1 MNPVEYNREGVGK
14 AALLLLS
21 LSPTLVSKILARL
34 TRHEIQNLSDVIQR
48 IDRRDPMIRQRQEE
62 LLDEFYFTY
71 KAWEHLEVGR
81 RAYAMDLLRKQ
92 SRRSHFETE
101 LPDWSPETEGVHTPR
116 PDRQLDISRET
127 AAAMEQLSEKERT
140 ALLLRHYEGH
150 SINEI
155 AEILDMTANA
165 CKQTIFRAVRKMRI
179 ALSPLVTA

>member
-1 MNPVEYNREGVGK
+1 MSETEQKTIRRAAQGDRVAFRDLVVEHSHAMFRVAWRLTGDEGV
-14 AALLLLS
+14 AEE
-21 LSPTLVSKILARL
+21 V
-34 TRHEIQNLSDVIQR
+34 V
-48 IDRRDPMIRQRQEE
+48 QEA
-62 LLDEFYFTY
+62 FI
-71 KAWEHLEVGR
+71 KAWRKIGDFRMQSSFKSWMTRITVNT
-81 RAYAMDLLRKQ
+81 AMDLLRKQ
-92 SRRSHFETE
+92 SRRSQFETE

-150 SINEI
+150 SISEI